1 MTDDLRAIAEQLQRE
16 YGLQTTRLDTSIVA
30 IERAMRL
37 AIEESFIYFRGSG
50 PTKAEVSILC
60 DRLLKAEASK

>member
-1 MTDDLRAIAEQLQRE
+1 MTDDLRAIAEQLLPEWEQRPA
-16 YGLQTTRLDTSIVA
+16 LMASRL
-30 IERAMRL
+30 ERAMRL